1 VSFMKKKK
9 DNKEV
14 DIKMEAEL
22 QAESAVEPSGEPVT
36 GPSEEP
42 VVESSGEPAVSLED
56 IENLKNELNDMRIK
70 ADEYLDGW
78 QRARADF
85 ANYKKRVE
93 RDQAQVYQMAVGGI
107 VKRYLDV
114 LDDLERALN
123 NKPTSGEGATWAE
136 GIELIYRKL
145 LGILE
150 AEGVQQ
156 MDADGQFFDPNLHE
170 AISQENSPEHESG
183 QIIEVIQQGYLLGER
198 VIRPALVRVAG

>member
-22 QAESAVEPSGEPVT
+22 QAESAAEPSGEPVT
-36 GPSEEP
+36 GPSE
-42 VVESSGEPAVSLED
+42 EPAVSLED